1 MWQYQCSDVA
11 ISVLMI
17 TLERQLIIKNVNVI
31 GVLLDFILLK
41 PLIPLSILSH
51 YVIRGNIHHW
61 IHNYFSSR

>member
-11 ISVLMI
+11 ISVIMI

-41 PLIPLSILSH
+41 TFDTIKHIIALC
-51 YVIRGNIHHW
+51 N
-61 IHNYFSSR
+61 